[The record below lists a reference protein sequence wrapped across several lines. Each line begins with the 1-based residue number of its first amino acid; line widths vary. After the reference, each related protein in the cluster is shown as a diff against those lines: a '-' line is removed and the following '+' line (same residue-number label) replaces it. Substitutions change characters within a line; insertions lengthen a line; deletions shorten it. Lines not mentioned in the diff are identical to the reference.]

1 MSGER
6 HKPNDLLKHLPEY
19 GVVICRACSFAVQ
32 PQALASHLLKH
43 RIYRNERQ
51 QLLDRLSRLALRE
64 PEDVPTPASD
74 SPPLRHLPLYNG
86 YVCLASQ
93 CSHSCV
99 SQKRMFQ
106 HWSEAHDEHDSKK
119 VSARS
124 ATLQTFFRGNKIRYF
139 QVNGSIGAATSE
151 SETSVRGS
159 TRLQASGKER
169 LKSPST
175 SGDDGDPLGD
185 LTSPIL
191 DVQALRYFRHYTLS
205 PYLIPHRGE
214 RESEQFW
221 ADTIVEEAYKHQ
233 FLMHGILGIG
243 ATHSAT
249 VALTRDDFQLHRKA
263 ATQYQS
269 AGMASYLEALKQP
282 DTTNSTALIAF
293 SRFIG
298 IQRAMSQ
305 MVEESYGITAITE
318 SDSLSRVFEM
328 FSMFRG
334 TIDLQMNLQHL
345 LPPGSDFMLRD
356 MDIAGLQ
363 QSDDLETI
371 ERDMLNSTYVPPLLF
386 NSIDA
391 LPRRLSEH
399 SVLTDSQEYH
409 AVTQATATLLA
420 SAARSYAAD
429 SLYGLWNGLD
439 TFTHSVPDH
448 FVRMLEAQHTAA
460 LVMFAHWCPLLS
472 RLETHYVCLQDQT
485 RRLLDIVKRN
495 LSPEIATLI
504 TDIEQTI

>member
-1 MSGER
+1 MSRER
-6 HKPNDLLKHLPEY
+6 HKPNDLLKHLPD
-19 GVVICRACSFAVQ
+19 FAVQ

-51 QLLDRLSRLALRE
+51 QLLDNLSRLALRE
-64 PEDVPTPASD
+64 PEDVPVPDPA
-74 SPPLRHLPLYNG
+74 SPPLAHLPLYNG
-86 YVCLASQ
+86 YICLAPQ

-106 HWSEAHDEHDSKK
+106 HWSEAHGEHDSKR

-139 QVNGSIGAATSE
+139 QVNGSAGAAASDSE
-151 SETSVRGS
+151 ASVRGS
-159 TRLQASGKER
+159 TRRQSSGTER
-169 LKSPST
+169 LKSPSN
-175 SGDDGDPLGD
+175 SGDDGDQLGN

-191 DVQALRYFRHYTLS
+191 DIQALRYFRHYTLS

-221 ADTIVEEAYKHQ
+221 ADTIVEEAYKHH

-243 ATHSAT
+243 ATHLAT
-249 VALTRDDFQLHRKA
+249 VASTRDDLQLHRKA
-263 ATQYQS
+263 AIHYQS
-269 AGMASYLEALKQP
+269 AGMPAYHEALKQP
-282 DTTNSTALIAF
+282 NATNSTALIAF
-293 SRFIG
+293 SRFNG
-298 IQRAMSQ
+298 IQRAMLQ
-305 MVEESYGITAITE
+305 MLEESYGITASTD
-318 SDSLSRVFEM
+318 SDSLSRVFEG

-334 TIDLQMNLQHL
+334 NIDLQLNLQHL
-345 LPPGSDFMLRD
+345 LPPGSDFLLRD

-399 SVLTDSQEYH
+399 TIINDSQEYH

-448 FVRMLEAQHTAA
+448 FVRMLEAHHPAA

-472 RLETHYVCLQDQT
+472 RLETHYVCLRGQT
-485 RRLLDIVKRN
+485 RRLLDIVKRS

-504 TDIEQTI
+504 TDIEQMM